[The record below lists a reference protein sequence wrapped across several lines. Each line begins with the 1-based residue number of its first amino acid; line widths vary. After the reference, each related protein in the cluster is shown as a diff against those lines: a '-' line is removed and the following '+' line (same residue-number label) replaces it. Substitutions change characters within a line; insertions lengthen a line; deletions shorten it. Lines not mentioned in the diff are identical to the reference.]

1 MTDKTDE
8 GSAIS
13 LYRILIWNHT
23 DEKCWWSPSSS
34 SCCSFHITP
43 LTEKWFSGATSSV
56 PLSSCDFY
64 LINRQFLVP
73 VTDLFIHPVAGNPR
87 ASREDGGTSS
97 SGAPAVSWRYPVA
110 RGESVGVIIVQ
121 HGYSSPRRFV
131 SLCSV
136 QFSLL
141 VIDLLT
147 DWIQCSSSWGH
158 RRGDGVDDL
167 DDDGCC
173 DAHQ

>member
-1 MTDKTDE
+1 MKGPQYLCIRFWSGIIRMRNVDDHLPLLLLV
-8 GSAIS
+8 IS
-13 LYRILIWNHT
+13 TSLHWEVIL
-23 DEKCWWSPSSS
+23 WSNFFFFYTVP
-34 SCCSFHITP
+34 
-43 LTEKWFSGATSSV
+43 SV

-97 SGAPAVSWRYPVA
+97 SGAPVMSWRYPVA

-131 SLCSV
+131 SLCSD
-136 QFSLL
+136 QFRLL

-158 RRGDGVDDL
+158 RRDGVEDL